1 LASRAEEPSVVTPE
15 QKRSNLR
22 LALILATV
30 AVALFVGFI
39 VKSAYFG
46 I

>member
-1 LASRAEEPSVVTPE
+1 MNAE
-15 QKRSNLR
+15 QKKGNLR
-22 LALILATV
+22 LALILASV

-39 VKSAYFG
+39 VKSAIFG

>member
-1 LASRAEEPSVVTPE
+1 MSPEELR
-15 QKRSNLR
+15 KSNLR
-22 LALILATV
+22 LAWTLASV

-39 VKSAYFG
+39 VKSAWFG